1 MAKPGAVRRR
11 EYEQQKKEEGK
22 EAYLQKRCDHKR
34 KQRELL
40 KASKVKYQAQKLKD
54 RIRKKKA
61 VTEATSL
68 TPVTSTSS
76 SESSHSSRQSLGKA
90 VAPGK
95 KKQVLSKIVSIL
107 SPCSKTAVFI
117 SAWRKLDHNSILGRL
132 KISSG
137 LRETVISFLEK
148 PDISYCKPVRKDMVY
163 IGKDENGESQY

>member
-1 MAKPGAVRRR
+1 MT
-11 EYEQQKKEEGK
+11 
-22 EAYLQKRCDHKR
+22 D
-34 KQRELL
+34 
-40 KASKVKYQAQKLKD
+40 
-54 RIRKKKA
+54 
-61 VTEATSL
+61 ATSL

-95 KKQVLSKIVSIL
+95 KKQVLSKIVSTL
-107 SPCSKTAVFI
+107 SPYFKTAVFT
-117 SAWRKLDHNSILGRL
+117 SARRKLDHNSILGRL

-137 LRETVISFLEK
+137 LRKTVISFLEK